1 MNGRGHMADT
11 KKLMITIGV
20 TNTVLL
26 SMTAAPPAEAKDSR
40 YKGKRPAKK
49 QKVTVGDE
57 QVIVRQRGNMLYVTV
72 HGAPGRY
79 VGIFYSQIA
88 RKRSDFKLVPNK
100 VARIGK
106 DGRTK
111 LKMNVTSIR
120 AKKFYLG
127 LGVAK
132 DRAFENLDSETEVVE
147 VNVSPAATARI
158 AGFDKLE
165 ALNKPSITR
174 TRYVACKGGG
184 GGKGGGGLGGA
195 IGGLAKK
202 GMGMAKGFVKEQGGI
217 GGMLNK
223 KKTIPKRPAL
233 KKKSKYTI
241 KRKPD

>member
-1 MNGRGHMADT
+1 MADT

-26 SMTAAPPAEAKDSR
+26 SMSSAPPAEARDTR

-72 HGAPGRY
+72 HGKPGHY
-79 VGIFYSQIA
+79 VGIFYSLTA
-88 RKRSDFKLVPNK
+88 RKRSEFKLVPKK

-111 LKMNVTSIR
+111 LKMNVSSIR
-120 AKKFYLG
+120 AKKFFLG
-127 LGVAK
+127 LGVARDK
-132 DRAFENLDSETEVVE
+132 GFEGMESETEVVE
-147 VNVSPAATARI
+147 VNLRPSTAARI
-158 AGFDKLE
+158 AGFEQLE
-165 ALNKPSITR
+165 MQNKPSVTR
-174 TRYVACKGGG
+174 TRAAYSKGG
-184 GGKGGGGLGGA
+184 GGKGGGLGGA
-195 IGGLAKK
+195 LGGLAKK

-217 GGMLNK
+217 GGL
-223 KKTIPKRPAL
+223 L
-233 KKKSKYTI
+233 KKDQPSNTTTRRFKRRKLTI